1 MITPGVGNG
10 LAPLR
15 AGEGGMTVTDSRL
28 PAARTRL
35 RVAAPSADAG
45 ATGNQRTLTLVG
57 NLDAATDETVR
68 DSAARCLHDQP
79 DVFIVDMCEL
89 NFCDSAGVRALRWVL
104 RRAALVGAT
113 VRVIP
118 PGEHLCRMLR
128 LLGANDLLAV
138 MDPAG
143 PVRSLGQF
151 LPGRVAARHEPRP
164 CARAEIMAL
173 RAAGR
178 AQDRYAFEDGALH
191 YSSEHWVP
199 DGSQPRG
206 I

>member
-1 MITPGVGNG
+1 MITPGVGDG
-10 LAPLR
+10 LARLR
-15 AGEGGMTVTDSRL
+15 GEGGMTLTQSCL

-35 RVAAPSADAG
+35 RVTAPSAG
-45 ATGNQRTLTLVG
+45 AEVTGNQRTLALVG

-79 DVFIVDMCEL
+79 DVLIVDMCEL

-118 PGEHLCRMLR
+118 PGEHLCRMLL

-138 MDPAG
+138 MDLQAPSA
-143 PVRSLGQF
+143 
-151 LPGRVAARHEPRP
+151 H
-164 CARAEIMAL
+164 
-173 RAAGR
+173 
-178 AQDRYAFEDGALH
+178 
-191 YSSEHWVP
+191 
-199 DGSQPRG
+199 
-206 I
+206 